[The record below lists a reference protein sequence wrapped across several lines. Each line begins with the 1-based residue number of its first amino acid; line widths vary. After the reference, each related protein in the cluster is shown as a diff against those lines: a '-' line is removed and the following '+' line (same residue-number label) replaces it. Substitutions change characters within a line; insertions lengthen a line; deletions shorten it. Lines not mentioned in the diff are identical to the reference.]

1 MHTLKTFN
9 HGAAKY
15 MLLFPPPSSLKKTFF
30 LKYITQTPLHTLQ
43 LRNKILI
50 MEAFK
55 DIENVNKFTFEF
67 LRVSLQKI

>member
-15 MLLFPPPSSLKKTFF
+15 MLLFPPPSSLKKPFF
-30 LKYITQTPLHTLQ
+30 LKYSTQTPFTLQ